1 MCLVFEIL
9 LFRREARATRL
20 KYSPTSIKLRFA
32 KYLADDLC
40 HQGIVAGRAAAI
52 DCSCCRGSY
61 RVSCRPAGR
70 RQVAAGD
77 AVRPLVLRRAA
88 RARSISCRRRRAR
101 SGRSCVPTA
110 GAPVNQKE
118 SVAWGWAGDIVR

>member
-77 AVRPLVLRRAA
+77 AVRGHWCCGACEEHLV
-88 RARSISCRRRRAR
+88 
-101 SGRSCVPTA
+101 
-110 GAPVNQKE
+110 QE
-118 SVAWGWAGDIVR
+118 VAWRASGGVRQSLGVAWAGDQLIG

>member
-1 MCLVFEIL
+1 MNMCLVFEIL

-77 AVRPLVLRRAA
+77 AVRPLVLRPCGACEEHLVQEAA
-88 RARSISCRRRRAR
+88 REERPLLCPDCR
-101 SGRSCVPTA
+101 
-110 GAPVNQKE
+110 APVITGYQKE
-118 SVAWGWAGDIVR
+118 WPGQVIN